1 MNAAVDHPQ
10 GIDPD
15 RRSGRL
21 AFNAAVANIERGA
34 VPGANQSIRAQASSF
49 ELRHRVRAFIF
60 DGEELAPGMTDENVV
75 IRHLEGPAA
84 PIGNVCG
91 IDQISKIAVIQAFF
105 PAAVSVWLS

>member
-34 VPGANQSIRAQASSF
+34 VLRAKLFA
-49 ELRHRVRAFIF
+49 LYII
-60 DGEELAPGMTDENVV
+60 ENNL
-75 IRHLEGPAA
+75 INEM
-84 PIGNVCG
+84 
-91 IDQISKIAVIQAFF
+91 K
-105 PAAVSVWLS
+105 